1 MRSRVLKGRLLP
13 VVLAFGTL
21 AVSVTVGGATAGGG
35 HRHARDVTSK
45 VDAAV
50 AQKLSPD
57 LQQQVDA
64 DATAP
69 VKVVVSL
76 QASSLPQATDLLQD
90 THVASKNNVALLI
103 GTVNAAKLGKLA
115 SLKGVVAVSS
125 IEFKQTGTPTGN
137 DPEVGNQPDQRTR
150 NAALAAFQKHSIPFD
165 KAPPLKGSNFDQ
177 QKNLNVLDA
186 KTPRL
191 HGRVEGRLH
200 RHGRHRLRARR
211 RHRLGPPG
219 PDRDVADLE
228 PGRRRRR
235 SGPIPAGSAGRRRS
249 TRTRRSCF

>member
-13 VVLAFGTL
+13 VVLAFGML

-76 QASSLPQATDLLQD
+76 QASSLPQATNLLQELPANGRPRRLR
-90 THVASKNNVALLI
+90 TFPTVRRPYSVAVDPVTGRVFVTGMSA
-103 GTVNAAKLGKLA
+103 
-115 SLKGVVAVSS
+115 GVV
-125 IEFKQTGTPTGN
+125 QLL
-137 DPEVGNQPDQRTR
+137 DP
-150 NAALAAFQKHSIPFD
+150 
-165 KAPPLKGSNFDQ
+165 
-177 QKNLNVLDA
+177 
-186 KTPRL
+186 
-191 HGRVEGRLH
+191 
-200 RHGRHRLRARR
+200 
-211 RHRLGPPG
+211 
-219 PDRDVADLE
+219 
-228 PGRRRRR
+228 
-235 SGPIPAGSAGRRRS
+235 
-249 TRTRRSCF
+249 